1 MSNTL
6 KVEIKY
12 AYGNELIYPR
22 CEKSILFTRLMG
34 TKTISFENAKLIYK
48 LGFNFEY
55 LYSLYTLS
63 ILYKWPRRNGGFEME
78 FKIKNMT
85 NARGNVNKNQFEAID
100 HEGNRFFQSYD
111 SIIAKVTSEGKVF
124 LDPNYWDYSNVTAK
138 YRNRFLGEKKQQT
151 LNKINSGEYTLTNL
165 N

>member
-1 MSNTL
+1 M
-6 KVEIKY
+6 K
-12 AYGNELIYPR
+12 
-22 CEKSILFTRLMG
+22 
-34 TKTISFENAKLIYK
+34 
-48 LGFNFEY
+48 
-55 LYSLYTLS
+55 
-63 ILYKWPRRNGGFEME
+63 

-85 NARGNVNKNQFEAID
+85 NARGSVNKNQFEAID